1 MAKLLKYWLIFKATG
16 NKEEFMLD
24 NIPSLKKYRLIA
36 VFFVLC
42 NLCVSAQT
50 IFLTHNHP
58 VQEFLLR
65 MDAANVLQINSEI
78 TPLSRKKVAEYL
90 LEIEGKRER
99 LSILEKQELDFYW
112 KEFAAELGTSPKG
125 FLIEYNPFKRA
136 SVFQE
141 DRFWFIRYTD
151 SVFTFRVKPVVG
163 YGAASVSGQMT
174 YVRWPGVQVWG
185 YGSDWFGASFE
196 YVDFGEIGENT
207 DKKKYFTPKTGAF
220 VNNQTGSVFEYSDV
234 KGSVTA
240 TWDWGYVALIKD
252 YQRWGSGQFGN
263 IILSDKA
270 PSFTQFRLHVNPVSW
285 FRYDYFQGWLNSLVY
300 DSSSAFYSHPES
312 VEPQVI
318 MPYKDKYVVGNMAT
332 FSLGESVD
340 YSVGN
345 AFVYGPNFRME
356 TLLPFMYYKVMDHNT
371 GRILA
376 DDGNGMLFADLKWKV
391 IPDLKLY
398 GSLFI
403 DVINFRD
410 LLNGEFDTQWL
421 GFTVGSRKYNLF
433 HDYLDL
439 SVEYTRLNPWLYENR
454 NELASYKHLG
464 YQLGHWI
471 GQNADQLRIQLDYMP
486 IRGLRTKAF
495 AEFVRKGEEEDI
507 IKAYKLNKYEPVPFL
522 SGRMRKDT
530 RLGFH
535 AEYEPMHDL
544 KFKTWIEYTDISD
557 EVPGRTP
564 SWQLGQ
570 NISFGLLWSYGL

>member
-1 MAKLLKYWLIFKATG
+1 MINIKDT
-16 NKEEFMLD
+16 LD
-24 NIPSLKKYRLIA
+24 SCFAANKYRLTA
-36 VFFVLC
+36 VFIILF
-42 NLCVSAQT
+42 SFFGFSQT
-50 IFLTHNHP
+50 VFLTPNHP
-58 VQEFLLR
+58 VHEFLLR
-65 MDAANVLQINSEI
+65 FDGAGILSVHSEAY
-78 TPLSRKKVAEYL
+78 PLTRMETAEYL
-90 LEIEGKRER
+90 VSLNKKRDQLTSLQKE
-99 LSILEKQELDFYW
+99 ELDFYLR
-112 KEFAAELGTSPKG
+112 EFGAELGVVPNG
-125 FLIEYNPFKRA
+125 LFIEYNPVSRDSQLLA
-136 SVFQE
+136 

-151 SVFTFRVKPVVG
+151 SLFTFRVKPVIG
-163 YGAASVSGQMT
+163 YGIASVSEKLT
-174 YVRWPGVQVWG
+174 YIRWPGAQVWG

-196 YVDFGEIGENT
+196 YVDFGEIGEHT
-207 DKKKYFTPKTGAF
+207 DKKKYFTPKTGAL

-234 KGSVTA
+234 KGSIAVN
-240 TWDWGYVALIKD
+240 WDWGYVAIVKD

-270 PSFTQFRLHVNPVSW
+270 PSFTQFRLHVNPVPW
-285 FRYDYFQGWLNSLVY
+285 FRYNYFQGWLNSLVF

-312 VEPQVI
+312 AEPQLI

-332 FSLGESVD
+332 FSFGESVD

-371 GRILA
+371 GRIRA

-391 IPDLKLY
+391 IPDLKFY

-410 LLNGEFDTQWL
+410 LLNGEFDTQWI
-421 GFTVGSRKYNLF
+421 GFTVGSRKFNLF

-454 NELASYKHLG
+454 NELATYKHLG

-471 GQNADQLRIQLDYMP
+471 GQNADLLRIQFDYTFM
-486 IRGLRTKAF
+486 RGLRTKVF

-507 IKAYKLNKYEPVPFL
+507 IKAYKLNEFEPVRFL
-522 SGRMRKDT
+522 NGRMRKDT
-530 RLGFH
+530 RLGLH

-544 KFKTWIEYTDISD
+544 KFKTWIEYTDITD

>member
-1 MAKLLKYWLIFKATG
+1 
-16 NKEEFMLD
+16 ML
-24 NIPSLKKYRLIA
+24 
-36 VFFVLC
+36 
-42 NLCVSAQT
+42 
-50 IFLTHNHP
+50 
-58 VQEFLLR
+58 
-65 MDAANVLQINSEI
+65 
-78 TPLSRKKVAEYL
+78 PLSRIKVTDYL
-90 LEIEGKRER
+90 LELESKKKN
-99 LSILEKQELDFYW
+99 LSVLEKQELDFYL

-125 FLIEYNPFKRA
+125 FLIEYNPVNRD
-136 SVFQE
+136 SIFQE

-151 SVFTFRVKPVVG
+151 SLFTFRVKPVVG

-174 YVRWPGVQVWG
+174 YIRWPGVQVWG

-196 YVDFGEIGENT
+196 YVDFGEIGSNT
-207 DKKKYFTPKTGAF
+207 DQKKYFTPKTGAY
-220 VNNQTGSVFEYSDV
+220 VNNQSGSVFEYSDV

-371 GRILA
+371 GRIAA

-398 GSLFI
+398 GSLFV

-410 LLNGEFDTQWL
+410 LLNGQFDTQWL

-433 HDYLDL
+433 YDYLDL

-471 GQNADQLRIQLDYMP
+471 GQNADHLRIQFDYTV

-507 IKAYKLNKYEPVPFL
+507 IKAYRLNEFEPVRFL
-522 SGRMRKDT
+522 NGRMRKDT
-530 RLGFH
+530 KLGLH

-544 KFKTWIEYTDISD
+544 KFKTWFEYTDISD

-564 SWQLGQ
+564 TWQLGQ

>member
-1 MAKLLKYWLIFKATG
+1 MKPSNFISLLKYC
-16 NKEEFMLD
+16 
-24 NIPSLKKYRLIA
+24 LIA
-36 VFFVLC
+36 VFFALC
-42 NLCVSAQT
+42 TISASAQT

-65 MDAANVLQINSEI
+65 MDAANVLQIHSVI
-78 TPLSRKKVAEYL
+78 MPLSRKKVADYL
-90 LEIEGKRER
+90 LELESKKKN
-99 LSILEKQELDFYW
+99 LSLLEKQDLDFFFQ
-112 KEFAAELGTSPKG
+112 EFASELGTSPKG

-136 SVFQE
+136 SVFHK
-141 DRFWFIRYTD
+141 DRVWFIRYTD
-151 SVFTFRVKPVVG
+151 SLFTFRVKPVVG
-163 YGAASVSGQMT
+163 YGASSVSGNMT
-174 YVRWPGVQVWG
+174 YNRWPGVQVWG

-196 YVDFGEIGENT
+196 YVDFGELGNNT
-207 DKKKYFTPKTGAF
+207 DKIKYFTPKTGAY
-220 VNNQTGSVFEYSDV
+220 VNYQSGNVFEYSDV

-270 PSFTQFRLHVNPVSW
+270 PSFTQFRLHINPVSW
-285 FRYDYFQGWLNSLVY
+285 FRYNYFQGWLNSLVY
-300 DSSSAFYSHPES
+300 DSSSAFFSHTES

-318 MPYKDKYVVGNMAT
+318 IPYKDKYVVGNLAT
-332 FSLGESVD
+332 FSFGESVD

-371 GRILA
+371 GRIRA

-391 IPDLKLY
+391 LSHLKLY
-398 GSLFI
+398 GSLFV

-410 LLNGEFDTQWL
+410 LLNGQFDTQVL

-471 GQNADQLRIQLDYMP
+471 GQNADQLRIQFDYMP

-495 AEFVRKGEEEDI
+495 AEFLRKGEEEDI
-507 IKAYKLNKYEPVPFL
+507 IKAYRLTEYAPVPFL

-530 RLGFH
+530 RLGLH

-544 KFKTWIEYTDISD
+544 KFKTWFEYTDISD

>member
-1 MAKLLKYWLIFKATG
+1 LRIYFYSKYHLLTVFFLLFSATG
-16 NKEEFMLD
+16 
-24 NIPSLKKYRLIA
+24 ST
-36 VFFVLC
+36 
-42 NLCVSAQT
+42 QT
-50 IFLTHNHP
+50 VFLTHNHH

-65 MDAANVLQINSEI
+65 LDAANVLQINSEI
-78 TPLSRKKVAEYL
+78 TPFSRTKVAEYL
-90 LEIEGKRER
+90 LEIKGKKEK
-99 LSILEKQELDFYW
+99 LSMLEKQELDFYL

-125 FLIEYNPFKRA
+125 FLIEYNPVNRD
-136 SVFQE
+136 SVLQE

-151 SVFTFRVKPVVG
+151 SLFTFRIKPVVG
-163 YGAASVSGQMT
+163 YCAASVSGKMT
-174 YVRWPGVQVWG
+174 YIRWPGVQVWG
-185 YGSDWFGASFE
+185 YGSDWFAASFE
-196 YVDFGEIGENT
+196 YVDFGEIGSNT
-207 DKKKYFTPKTGAF
+207 DQKKYFTPKTGAF

-285 FRYDYFQGWLNSLVY
+285 FRYDYFQGWLNSLVF

-398 GSLFI
+398 GSLFV

-471 GQNADQLRIQLDYMP
+471 GQNADLLRIQFDYTVM
-486 IRGLRTKAF
+486 RGLRTKAF

-507 IKAYKLNKYEPVPFL
+507 IKAYRLNKFEPVRFL
-522 SGRMRKDT
+522 DGRMRKDT
-530 RLGFH
+530 RLGLH

-544 KFKTWIEYTDISD
+544 KFNTWIEYTDITD
-557 EVPGRTP
+557 EVPNRTP